1 MLNIKKII
9 PRRYLLTQYYYY
21 FFDKFFSKS
30 SETKKL
36 IKDGFCIH
44 NKKFPIET
52 LNFGKYINYEN
63 FNFVHQRK
71 KIDLDDLKKI
81 SKYLN
86 KFGIINIIKEYL
98 GASLFLYDNTIL
110 TLGTEKSSI
119 ESWQPHH
126 DNKGRRIKIYIW
138 LDNINYQTHP
148 LYYKKGTNKNIIN
161 MNNYSDSRLPNKIG
175 VFEKIYGNLG
185 DIIIFDTHGVHSNFK
200 VTTQPRSVVE
210 LTFEAKSFFNRIN
223 NKRFNAESARL
234 VSLTA
239 EPPVNVNDL
248 INE

>member
-119 ESWQPHH
+119 NSWQPHH
-126 DNKGRRIKIYIW
+126 DNKGRRIKIYIYG
-138 LDNINYQTHP
+138 LIILIIKHTH
-148 LYYKKGTNKNIIN
+148 YIIKKVQI
-161 MNNYSDSRLPNKIG
+161 
-175 VFEKIYGNLG
+175 
-185 DIIIFDTHGVHSNFK
+185 
-200 VTTQPRSVVE
+200 
-210 LTFEAKSFFNRIN
+210 RI
-223 NKRFNAESARL
+223 
-234 VSLTA
+234 
-239 EPPVNVNDL
+239 
-248 INE
+248 